1 MIPFPIPVL
10 GGKRRLVQGLRGGG
24 KGNQAVTK
32 AELEAIRKS
41 VHRGSPYGGP
51 AWTER
56 TAKALGLESTL
67 RPRGRPKTSEE
78 KEAVT

>member
-1 MIPFPIPVL
+1 MRAEL
-10 GGKRRLVQGLRGGG
+10 TR
-24 KGNQAVTK
+24 K

-51 AWTER
+51 AWTES

-78 KEAVT
+78 KEDVT